1 MARLGNKKFSE
12 QEKLLASI
20 DQIGQTLNMMNQ
32 MVEELRIR
40 VELIE
45 QEQTKPAQSTIK
57 TAKKKTIKPKKETV
71 IH

>member
-1 MARLGNKKFSE
+1 MARLDSKKFSE

-20 DQIGQTLNMMNQ
+20 DQIGQTLNLMNQ

-45 QEQTKPAQSTIK
+45 QERAKPAQPK
-57 TAKKKTIKPKKETV
+57 TKTDKKTRTKPKKETV